1 MAADAPTSVQEAA
14 EWLRKRFEPDAARGV
29 SLGVGLELAGPG
41 GGRIGLRI
49 ADGALDVRPEAP
61 GAGAAPD
68 VTLRLAAADFYG
80 VLAGRE
86 NSELLF
92 VAGRIAI
99 EGDPALALRLR
110 TFFRRRA

>member
-1 MAADAPTSVQEAA
+1 MAADAPTSVEAAA

-29 SLGVGLELAGPG
+29 SLGFALELSGPE

-49 ADGALDVRPEAP
+49 EDGALDVRPEAASP
-61 GAGAAPD
+61 GAVPD
-68 VTLRLAAADFYG
+68 VTLRLAAEDFYG

-92 VAGRIAI
+92 MAGRVAI
-99 EGDPALALRLR
+99 DGDPALALRLR